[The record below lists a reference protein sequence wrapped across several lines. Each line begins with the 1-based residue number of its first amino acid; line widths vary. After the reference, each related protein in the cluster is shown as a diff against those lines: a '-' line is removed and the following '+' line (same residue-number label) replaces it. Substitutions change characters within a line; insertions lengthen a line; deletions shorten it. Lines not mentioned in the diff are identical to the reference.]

1 MDLLASGC
9 KAAVKLTGD
18 PSRVGD
24 STDEDLETG
33 ERDLDS
39 LDSLQLLA
47 RLTGVLTRLTGVL
60 VDLCGV
66 LGLLSGVLAGMADL
80 LGVESCLGTGTDDY
94 PRHGYGICPLCPGV
108 RIRRYELDK
117 SSVGECRKQVDPWLA
132 PLGKHGS

>member
-80 LGVESCLGTGTDDY
+80 LGVESCLGTGTDDWTA
-94 PRHGYGICPLCPGV
+94 GLAGV
-108 RIRRYELDK
+108 SGTLAWSIRRCNNVHIDIK
-117 SSVGECRKQVDPWLA
+117 STSVA
-132 PLGKHGS
+132 